1 MPMKKTLLNQND
13 KAEIF
18 DRLRRLRPDSQRQW
32 GKMTA
37 HQAICHL
44 SDSFMC
50 KFGERESTQAS
61 NFFTKT
67 VMKWF
72 ALQAPFQW
80 PHGIPTMPENDQL
93 IGGTAPAEFE
103 RDRAQLEA
111 TIERFCQ
118 PMKELS
124 PHPYFGQ
131 MTEAEWLRWGYLHCD
146 HHLRQFGV

>member
-1 MPMKKTLLNQND
+1 MKTFSNQED

-18 DRLRRLRPDSQRQW
+18 ARLRRLRPDSQRQW

-44 SDSFMC
+44 TDSFKC
-50 KFGERESTQAS
+50 KFGERESTSAS
-61 NFFTKT
+61 NLMTKT
-67 VMKWF
+67 LMKWI
-72 ALQAPFQW
+72 ALKAPLPW
-80 PHGIPTMPENDQL
+80 PHGVRTMPENDQE
-93 IGGTAPAEFE
+93 IGGTPPVEFE
-103 RDRAQLEA
+103 HDRQQLELL
-111 TIERFCQ
+111 IERFCQ
-118 PMKELS
+118 PSKDLRLQ

>member
-1 MPMKKTLLNQND
+1 MKKTLGNPAE

-18 DRLRRLRPDSQRQW
+18 ARIKQLKPDSPRQW

-44 SDSFMC
+44 NDSFMC

-80 PHGIPTMPENDQL
+80 PHGVPTMPENDQL
-93 IGGTAPAEFE
+93 IGGTPPAEFE
-103 RDRAQLEA
+103 RDRAQLE
-111 TIERFCQ
+111 TMIERFCQ
-118 PMKELS
+118 PMKNLS

>member
-1 MPMKKTLLNQND
+1 MKTLLNSDD

-18 DRLRRLRPDSQRQW
+18 SRLRRLRHDSQRRW

-50 KFGERESTQAS
+50 KFGERESTNAS

-67 VMKWF
+67 VMKWL
-72 ALQAPFQW
+72 ALKAPMPW
-80 PHGIPTMPENDQL
+80 PHGVKTMPENDQL
-93 IGGTAPAEFE
+93 IGGTPPVEFD
-103 RDRAQLEA
+103 RDRQQLEA
-111 TIERFCQ
+111 LIERFCQ
-118 PMKELS
+118 PMNNMF

-131 MTEAEWLRWGYLHCD
+131 LTEAEWLRWGYLHCD

>member
-1 MPMKKTLLNQND
+1 MTKKTLLNPGD
-13 KAEIF
+13 KDEIYA
-18 DRLRRLRPDSQRQW
+18 RLRQLRPDSQRQW

-50 KFGERESTQAS
+50 KLGERESTDAS
-61 NFFTKT
+61 NFFTRT

-72 ALQAPFQW
+72 ALEAPFQW
-80 PHGIPTMPENDQL
+80 PHGVKTMPENDQL
-93 IGGTAPAEFE
+93 IGGTPPVEFE
-103 RDRAQLEA
+103 RDLVQLESL
-111 TIERFCQ
+111 IGRFCQ
-118 PMKELS
+118 PMKNLS

>member
-1 MPMKKTLLNQND
+1 MAMKKTFSNQND
-13 KAEIF
+13 KAEVIQ
-18 DRLRRLRPDSQRQW
+18 RLRQLRPDSQRQW

-44 SDSFMC
+44 SDSFLC
-50 KFGERESTQAS
+50 KFGERNSTQAS
-61 NFFTKT
+61 NFLTKT
-67 VMKWF
+67 VMKWV
-72 ALQAPFQW
+72 ALESPFPW
-80 PHGIPTMPENDQL
+80 PHGIKTMPENDQL
-93 IGGTAPAEFE
+93 IGGTLPAEFD

-111 TIERFCQ
+111 LIERFCQ
-118 PMKELS
+118 PLINLS

>member
-1 MPMKKTLLNQND
+1 MKTLLNPQD

-18 DRLRRLRPDSQRQW
+18 ERLRRLQPTSQRQW

-37 HQAICHL
+37 HQAVCHL
-44 SDSFMC
+44 NDSFKC

-61 NFFTKT
+61 SFLTKT
-67 VMKWF
+67 VMKWA
-72 ALQAPFQW
+72 ALKLPMPW
-80 PHGIPTMPENDQL
+80 PHGVKTMPENDQE
-93 IGGTAPAEFE
+93 IGGTPPLEFE
-103 RDRAQLEA
+103 RDRQELVAM
-111 TIERFCQ
+111 IDRFCRPPKDLALQ
-118 PMKELS
+118 

>member
-1 MPMKKTLLNQND
+1 MKTLLNSDD

-18 DRLRRLRPDSQRQW
+18 ARLRRLRHDSQRRW

-50 KFGERESTQAS
+50 KFGERESTNAS

-67 VMKWF
+67 VMKWV
-72 ALQAPFQW
+72 ALKAPMPW
-80 PHGIPTMPENDQL
+80 PHGVKTMPENDQL
-93 IGGTAPAEFE
+93 IGGTPPVEFE
-103 RDRAQLEA
+103 RDRQQLEA
-111 TIERFCQ
+111 LIERFCQ
-118 PMKELS
+118 PMNNMS

-131 MTEAEWLRWGYLHCD
+131 LTEAEWLRWGYLHCD

>member
-1 MPMKKTLLNQND
+1 MKTFSNQED

-18 DRLRRLRPDSQRQW
+18 ARLRRLRPDSQRQW

-44 SDSFMC
+44 TDSFKC
-50 KFGERESTQAS
+50 KFGERESTSAS
-61 NFFTKT
+61 NLMTKT
-67 VMKWF
+67 LMKWI
-72 ALQAPFQW
+72 ALKAPFPW
-80 PHGIPTMPENDQL
+80 PHGVRTMPENDQE
-93 IGGTAPAEFE
+93 IGGTPPDEFE
-103 RDRAQLEA
+103 RDRQQLELL
-111 TIERFCQ
+111 IERFCQ
-118 PMKELS
+118 PSKDLALQ

>member
-1 MPMKKTLLNQND
+1 MKTLLNSED

-18 DRLRRLRPDSQRQW
+18 ARLQQLRPDSQRLW

-50 KFGERESTQAS
+50 KFGERESTDAS

-67 VMKWF
+67 LMKWV
-72 ALQAPFQW
+72 ALKAPMPW
-80 PHGIPTMPENDQL
+80 PHGVKTMPENDQL
-93 IGGTAPAEFE
+93 VGGTPPVEFE
-103 RDRAQLEA
+103 RDRQQLEA
-111 TIERFCQ
+111 LIERFCQ
-118 PMKELS
+118 PMNNMS

>member
-1 MPMKKTLLNQND
+1 MAMKKTFSNQND
-13 KAEIF
+13 KAEVIQ
-18 DRLRRLRPDSQRQW
+18 RMRQLRPDSQRQW

-44 SDSFMC
+44 SDSFLC
-50 KFGERESTQAS
+50 KFGERNSTQAS
-61 NFFTKT
+61 NFLTKT
-67 VMKWF
+67 VMKWV
-72 ALQAPFQW
+72 ALESPFPW
-80 PHGIPTMPENDQL
+80 PHGIKTMPENDQL
-93 IGGTAPAEFE
+93 IGGTLPAEFD

-111 TIERFCQ
+111 LIERFCQ
-118 PMKELS
+118 PLINLS

>member
-1 MPMKKTLLNQND
+1 MKTLLNSDD

-18 DRLRRLRPDSQRQW
+18 ARLRRLRHDSQRRW

-50 KFGERESTQAS
+50 KFGERESTNAS

-67 VMKWF
+67 VMKWL
-72 ALQAPFQW
+72 ALKAPMPW
-80 PHGIPTMPENDQL
+80 PHGVKTMPENDQL
-93 IGGTAPAEFE
+93 IGGTPPVEFD
-103 RDRAQLEA
+103 RDRQQLEA
-111 TIERFCQ
+111 LIERFCQ
-118 PMKELS
+118 PMNNMF

-131 MTEAEWLRWGYLHCD
+131 LTEAEWLRWGYLHCD